1 MVSRSDPSTQTGVR
15 LFLDSAD
22 RGAWERW
29 LPSGMFFGVT
39 TNPTILDA
47 AGLACRLP
55 VIADLARDAL
65 AHGIE
70 ELQVQTWGT
79 DAAPLVRNG
88 LALAALSPRIV
99 VKVPVTLEG
108 VRAVAALHREGVRTT
123 LTAVYAPHQALTAA
137 AAGADYV
144 APYFG
149 RMGDLGRDA
158 LAEIVAMRS
167 ILQAAGLAAS
177 GRPTRLLVASIRS
190 AADLAAL
197 AAAGLD
203 TFTFG
208 AKVAEGLF
216 ADPDT
221 VRAAAAFE
229 ATAAK
234 GE

>member
-1 MVSRSDPSTQTGVR
+1 MVSRSDPSAQTGVR

-22 RGAWERW
+22 RNAWEHW

-39 TNPTILDA
+39 TNPTILEA

-55 VIADLARDAL
+55 VIADLARAAF

-79 DAAPLVRNG
+79 NTAPLVRNG

-99 VKVPVTLEG
+99 VKVPVTFEG
-108 VRAVAALHREGVRTT
+108 VRAVATLHREGVRTT

-137 AAGADYV
+137 AAGASYV

-167 ILQAAGLAAS
+167 ILAAA
-177 GRPTRLLVASIRS
+177 GRPTRLLIASIRS
-190 AADLAAL
+190 AADLASL

-208 AKVAEGLF
+208 TRVAEGLF

-221 VRAAAAFE
+221 IKASAAFE
-229 ATAAK
+229 TAAAK

>member
-1 MVSRSDPSTQTGVR
+1 MVSRSDPSTQPGVR

-29 LPSGMFFGVT
+29 LPSGMFFGIT

-55 VIADLARDAL
+55 VIADLARDAFAL
-65 AHGIE
+65 GIE

-79 DAAPLVRNG
+79 DTLPLVRNG

-99 VKVPVTLEG
+99 VKVPVTFEG

-149 RMGDLGRDA
+149 RMGDLGHDA
-158 LAEIVAMRS
+158 LAAIVAMRD
-167 ILQAAGLAAS
+167 ILAAS
-177 GRPTRLLVASIRS
+177 GRATRLLVASIRS
-190 AADLAAL
+190 ADDLARL

-208 AKVAEGLF
+208 TKVAEGMF
-216 ADPDT
+216 SDENTAN
-221 VRAAAAFE
+221 AAATFE
-229 ATAAK
+229 ATAAR
-234 GE
+234 GA

>member
-1 MVSRSDPSTQTGVR
+1 MVSRSDPSAGAGVR

-29 LPSGMFFGVT
+29 LPSGLFFGIT

-47 AGLACRLP
+47 AGLACRMP
-55 VIADLARDAL
+55 VIADIARDAFS
-65 AHGIE
+65 HGIE

-79 DAAPLVRNG
+79 DTAPLVRNG

-99 VKVPVTLEG
+99 VKVPVTFEG

-158 LAEIVAMRS
+158 LAGIIAMRS
-167 ILQAAGLAAS
+167 ILAAS

-190 AADLAAL
+190 AADLADL

-208 AKVAEGLF
+208 TRVAEGLF
-216 ADPDT
+216 ADTDT
-221 VRAAAAFE
+221 IKAAAAFE